1 MWCSLGCVHVCIE
14 GIIVDGVE
22 SFKWVSVSAVV
33 RFVDWLVV
41 NWLMVGCRRV
51 VWLWLRF
58 WLWFGMLNL
67 CDLESIEDS
76 KSINSSV

>member
-14 GIIVDGVE
+14 GIIVDLVE

-51 VWLWLRF
+51 VRFWLRF

>member
-1 MWCSLGCVHVCIE
+1 M
-14 GIIVDGVE
+14 
-22 SFKWVSVSAVV
+22 V

-41 NWLMVGCRRV
+41 NWLMVGCGRMVRF
-51 VWLWLRF
+51 WLRF